1 MSAVL
6 TVDIIPILR
15 LLVSRSMIENH
26 VTRLENATI
35 ENFHAPRN
43 WLDKHRLYF
52 SIERFEAHPEM
63 D

>member
-1 MSAVL
+1 
-6 TVDIIPILR
+6 
-15 LLVSRSMIENH
+15 MIENH